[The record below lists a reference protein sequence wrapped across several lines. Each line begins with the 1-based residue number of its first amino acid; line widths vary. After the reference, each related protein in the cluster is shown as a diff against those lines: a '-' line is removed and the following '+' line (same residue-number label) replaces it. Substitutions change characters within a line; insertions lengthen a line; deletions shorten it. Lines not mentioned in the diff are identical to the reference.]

1 MRRPSARR
9 PSLCA
14 RRDARK
20 KFRANALEWTVLI
33 VVGVAAPCA
42 SFQFG
47 QLIGHKLFPQQHF
60 DAPATCPS
68 AANPADNIFVRSSQD
83 PFSAVQPDATPAPV
97 PDGAPTPT
105 PAAPNKPA
113 PNKCQIEAH
122 DLLGLS
128 PAAAAAHSSC
138 R

>member
-42 SFQFG
+42 SFRFG

-83 PFSAVQPDATPAPV
+83 PFSATQPDATPAPV
-97 PDGAPTPT
+97 PDGAPTPIST
-105 PAAPNKPA
+105 PTAPK
-113 PNKCQIEAH
+113 KCQIEAH

>member
-1 MRRPSARR
+1 M
-9 PSLCA
+9 
-14 RRDARK
+14 
-20 KFRANALEWTVLI
+20 LI

-60 DAPATCPS
+60 DAPATCPN
-68 AANPADNIFVRSSQD
+68 AANPTDNIFVRSSQD

-97 PDGAPTPT
+97 PDGAPTPLG
-105 PAAPNKPA
+105 APSPA
-113 PNKCQIEAH
+113 PKKCQVEAH

-128 PAAAAAHSSC
+128 PAAAAAHSC

>member
-47 QLIGHKLFPQQHF
+47 QLIGHKLFPEQQYN
-60 DAPATCPS
+60 DAHATCN
-68 AANPADNIFVRSSQD
+68 ANPKDQIFVRSASD
-83 PFSAVQPDATPAPV
+83 PFSAIQPDATPAP
-97 PDGAPTPT
+97 ARMWKERRAKKKKASET
-105 PAAPNKPA
+105 AADISDVKRRA
-113 PNKCQIEAH
+113 AKKWLRGVTGC
-122 DLLGLS
+122 LGLQ
-128 PAAAAAHSSC
+128 C
-138 R
+138 

>member
-68 AANPADNIFVRSSQD
+68 AANPADNIFVRSS
-83 PFSAVQPDATPAPV
+83 
-97 PDGAPTPT
+97 
-105 PAAPNKPA
+105 
-113 PNKCQIEAH
+113 
-122 DLLGLS
+122 
-128 PAAAAAHSSC
+128 
-138 R
+138 

>member
-1 MRRPSARR
+1 MS
-9 PSLCA
+9 STSMS
-14 RRDARK
+14 
-20 KFRANALEWTVLI
+20 WV

-47 QLIGHKLFPQQHF
+47 QLIGHKLFPQPQYN
-60 DAPATCPS
+60 DAHATCN
-68 AANPADNIFVRSSQD
+68 ANPTDQTFVRSSSD
-83 PFSAVQPDATPAPV
+83 PFAAVQPDATPAPV

-105 PAAPNKPA
+105 PAPK
-113 PNKCQIEAH
+113 KCQVEAH

-128 PAAAAAHSSC
+128 PAAAAAHSC

>member
-1 MRRPSARR
+1 M
-9 PSLCA
+9 
-14 RRDARK
+14 
-20 KFRANALEWTVLI
+20 LI

-60 DAPATCPS
+60 DAQATCPS
-68 AANPADNIFVRSSQD
+68 AANPSDPFVRSSSD
-83 PFSAVQPDATPAPV
+83 PFAAVQPDATPAPV
-97 PDGAPTPT
+97 PDGAPTPIST
-105 PAAPNKPA
+105 PTTAPK
-113 PNKCQIEAH
+113 KCQVEAH

-128 PAAAAAHSSC
+128 PAAAAAHSKLC

>member
-1 MRRPSARR
+1 M
-9 PSLCA
+9 
-14 RRDARK
+14 
-20 KFRANALEWTVLI
+20 LI

-68 AANPADNIFVRSSQD
+68 AANPTDNIFVRSSQD

-105 PAAPNKPA
+105 PLAPTPK
-113 PNKCQIEAH
+113 KCQVEAH

-128 PAAAAAHSSC
+128 PAAAAAHSTSC

>member
-47 QLIGHKLFPQQHF
+47 QLIGHKLFPQPNY

-68 AANPADNIFVRSSQD
+68 AANPTDNIFVRSSSD
-83 PFSAVQPDATPAPV
+83 PFSATQPDATPAPV
-97 PDGAPTPT
+97 PDGAPTPMG
-105 PAAPNKPA
+105 APSPA
-113 PNKCQIEAH
+113 PKKCQIEAH

-128 PAAAAAHSSC
+128 PAAAAAQNSC

>member
-1 MRRPSARR
+1 MRSPSARR

-47 QLIGHKLFPQQHF
+47 QLIGHKLFPQPNY

-83 PFSAVQPDATPAPV
+83 PFSAVNGTGHTGPSEFCATS
-97 PDGAPTPT
+97 
-105 PAAPNKPA
+105 
-113 PNKCQIEAH
+113 I
-122 DLLGLS
+122 
-128 PAAAAAHSSC
+128 
-138 R
+138 

>member
-47 QLIGHKLFPQQHF
+47 QLIGHKLFPEQHY
-60 DAPATCPS
+60 DAHATCPS
-68 AANPADNIFVRSSQD
+68 AANPTDQIFVRASSD
-83 PFSAVQPDATPAPV
+83 PFSAIQPDATPAPV

-105 PAAPNKPA
+105 PAPK
-113 PNKCQIEAH
+113 KCQVEAH